1 MLSGLDEGPARSHS
15 FEMKSRKNAP
25 RAAAPSFTVHRLAEG
40 TELVLSDTETALLVV
55 RGACA
60 IRTRSGAL
68 ERVEAGA
75 VLLRQNETAKSL
87 DKPVAR
93 ALALL
98 QADPAKR
105 WTVERLARAV
115 GLSRA
120 TFARRFVAV
129 SGCSPLRY
137 LTDLRLALA
146 ASLLENDDAS
156 LAEVATRVGYVS
168 EFAFSR
174 AFKRR
179 HGVAPGLF
187 RRWRV
192 LPSAPITTLLAA
204 A

>member
-1 MLSGLDEGPARSHS
+1 
-15 FEMKSRKNAP
+15 MKSRKNST
-25 RAAAPSFTVHRLAEG
+25 RNAAPSCTVHRLAEG
-40 TELVLSDTETALLVV
+40 AELVLSDRETALLVV

-60 IRTRSGAL
+60 IRTRSGKL

-75 VLLRQNETAKSL
+75 VLLRQSEAASSSV
-87 DKPVAR
+87 DRPVAR

-98 QADPAKR
+98 QAEPAKR

-120 TFARRFVAV
+120 VFARRFVAQT
-129 SGCSPLRY
+129 GRSPLRY

-146 ASLLENDDAS
+146 ASLLENHDSS
-156 LAEVATRVGYVS
+156 LAEVALRVGYAS

-187 RRWRV
+187 RRLRA
-192 LPSAPITTLLAA
+192 LPSTPTLLRAA
-204 A
+204 